1 MLASH
6 KKTMTLVVCSVSMFL
21 SSLAYAITHTYDS
34 LNRLTNVRYE
44 NGQVIEYKYDSGGN
58 ISTIRSMLP
67 TNSAIPSPTS
77 LKAELNADNTI
88 LLSWGSVSTASIYEI
103 YSWVQGTSGD
113 VYDQLAVVSGNS
125 YQVMT
130 PGNIKSFKIKACDST
145 GCSLYSAGFSA
156 GSSVSLA
163 DVITVLRILAGIS
176 TTASVSDVNSDGK
189 IGLQE
194 AIYMLQVVAGLRN

>member
-88 LLSWGSVSTASIYEI
+88 LLSWGFGQYCKFIHGFREQAAMFMTNLPLYQEI
-103 YSWVQGTSGD
+103 HIR
-113 VYDQLAVVSGNS
+113 L
-125 YQVMT
+125 
-130 PGNIKSFKIKACDST
+130 
-145 GCSLYSAGFSA
+145 
-156 GSSVSLA
+156 
-163 DVITVLRILAGIS
+163 
-176 TTASVSDVNSDGK
+176 
-189 IGLQE
+189 
-194 AIYMLQVVAGLRN
+194 